1 MNILRGYDFEKPC
14 NNNQYVGKSVNKQ
27 TRSGLGELH
36 IIHRSNLDNAAPI
49 FAVFPGC
56 GERAAAGRCE
66 PLRARC
72 GAARR
77 GVPGAARGST
87 KIQFLLDDVTTINEN
102 KNRG

>member
-1 MNILRGYDFEKPC
+1 MKVQHSNVLEGYDFEKQC

-56 GERAAAGRCE
+56 GERAARSRCE
-66 PLRARC
+66 PLRAATSCYERS
-72 GAARR
+72 A
-77 GVPGAARGST
+77 VPPRVR
-87 KIQFLLDDVTTINEN
+87 LH
-102 KNRG
+102 